1 MFMMIM
7 FLCYLSFCLLCKCA
21 QTLGNYRIAPYKLA
35 TEKSMNTCTLTAISI
50 LALLFA
56 VHFQSA
62 NKENFVQKSRASL
75 IDDEFLYFCDLNP
88 LTPESDQHI
97 ISPYNITPESHIRLT
112 RIKEIITN
120 YRGSLFL
127 NKFSLSAP
135 WKTYGEQYGEY
146 AY

>member
-35 TEKSMNTCTLTAISI
+35 TEKSMNTCTLTAVSI
-50 LALLFA
+50 LAILFA

-88 LTPESDQHI
+88 LTPESDKHI
-97 ISPYNITPESHIRLT
+97 ISPYNITPESHIRVT
-112 RIKEIITN
+112 GIKKIITN
-120 YRGSLFL
+120 
-127 NKFSLSAP
+127 
-135 WKTYGEQYGEY
+135 
-146 AY
+146 